1 MYQSTARKEES
12 WPGKLHLAYASLSH
26 GRPWRMR
33 LQGPAGATPSGGP
46 ESRQLPAAAMR
57 FPVAGAEAN
66 PGGGGSGGDAIPS
79 GGRGSESRRRRR
91 RRRISYVRRV

>member
-33 LQGPAGATPSGGP
+33 LQGSAGATPSGGP

-66 PGGGGSGGDAIPS
+66 PGGGGGG
-79 GGRGSESRRRRR
+79 GSAMCAESRSRDRMLYSV
-91 RRRISYVRRV
+91 RIEPL